1 MQDLITP
8 LSDEEY
14 ERLDRFLLERID
26 EDADATDKD
35 EGVLDVSE
43 LDGLF
48 TAIVSGPERFE
59 AGEWIRLI
67 FDEPVFNDS
76 EQAQDILGLIMRL
89 HAHIEQVLPVAGTFS
104 PIFEYVQDRRGN
116 QSCVAE
122 EWCEGYLSAIDL
134 WSAPL
139 PRALRQT
146 MEPLFLIAN
155 PPGGIQST
163 AQDARYAEL
172 CATLPVMAESIYQH
186 WRSRE

>member
-1 MQDLITP
+1 MHPERPALLTQAELLRLEGFLRSEASGEGAMS
-8 LSDEEY
+8 LS
-14 ERLDRFLLERID
+14 RAHGFL
-26 EDADATDKD
+26 
-35 EGVLDVSE
+35 
-43 LDGLF
+43 

-67 FDEPVFNDS
+67 FDEPVFSDS

-89 HAHIEQVLPVAGTFS
+89 HAHIGQVLPVAGSFS
-104 PIFEYVQDRRGN
+104 PIFEYVQDRRGTR
-116 QSCVAE
+116 SCVAE

-155 PPGGIQST
+155 PPGGIRHT
-163 AQDARYAEL
+163 EQDARYAEL
-172 CATLPVMAESIYQH
+172 CATLPVMAESIYQY
-186 WRSRE
+186 WRSQE